1 MGNDNREWPDNLA
14 SLLERLEAL
23 VREHPGEEVTVTT
36 SVDEGGLSQLRE
48 LDGRLIPID
57 NFDTGE
63 ELQMGVEI
71 ENPHP
76 AGVMTGLDGI
86 TRQLFNVTVRLLP

>member
-1 MGNDNREWPDNLA
+1 MGHDNREWPDNLG

-23 VREHPGEEVTVTT
+23 VREHPGEEVSVTT
-36 SVDEGGLSQLRE
+36 SVDEGGLSQLRG
-48 LDGRLIPID
+48 LDGRLISID
-57 NFDTGE
+57 NFDTG

-76 AGVMTGLDGI
+76 AGVMKGLDGI
-86 TRQLFNVTVRLLP
+86 TRQLFNVTVKLLP